1 MDSYKVADT
10 VIVTV
15 TDQDLN
21 TDSELIDVY
30 ITQNSTDYV
39 GDGTAS
45 GDDNYP
51 HIMDVYFGDTLW
63 DDACSGTG
71 SGKLASPGLHDAG
84 FQLTETGIA
93 TGVFTGSFQ
102 IPSDYCTAASTT
114 ASTTGQDIFANYWDY
129 KDAGGNTLEV
139 GDAATVAANSGS
151 VSLDRSVYP
160 VPFTW
165 QEFMFH
171 DDTYASGN
179 DGNVT
184 ITVAVTDPD
193 YDQSPTGEDTIS
205 DSSVVI
211 KAVRGST
218 SVTLASGFTL
228 TETEASSGIFEYEFQ
243 INATNNGALGT
254 YGTDAQLRQGD
265 VITAEYTDPTDASGN
280 SYLNTDSST
289 LDLRTGSLL
298 SDKSVYV
305 IGSDAIITIVDED
318 LNRDGGTIESY
329 SLGLVEWDSDA
340 ATVNLNDSVTAFD
353 AEPSKFRET
362 GEDTGIFQVVI
373 EIPTTAGTTSA
384 NQETIDQGEMIDLEY
399 VDYSP
404 SGEDNFGDN
413 TEDIGLTIY
422 TLSLIHI

>member
-1 MDSYKVADT
+1 MAFGVDDSHGVYHIEVEETDDNTGIFEGGVEFIMLNQLNVDDDLSGSITGTSDSVTMVLGQDRLDTDAPRVKYNDTDADGVYTGVADQLDAPTHSGTIDLDMDSYKVADT

-30 ITQNSTDYV
+30 ITQDSTDYV

-63 DDACSGTG
+63 DDTCAGTG

-102 IPSDYCTAASTT
+102 IPADYCTGASTT

-205 DSSVVI
+205 D
-211 KAVRGST
+211 
-218 SVTLASGFTL
+218 
-228 TETEASSGIFEYEFQ
+228 
-243 INATNNGALGT
+243 
-254 YGTDAQLRQGD
+254 
-265 VITAEYTDPTDASGN
+265 
-280 SYLNTDSST
+280 
-289 LDLRTGSLL
+289 
-298 SDKSVYV
+298 
-305 IGSDAIITIVDED
+305 
-318 LNRDGGTIESY
+318 
-329 SLGLVEWDSDA
+329 
-340 ATVNLNDSVTAFD
+340 
-353 AEPSKFRET
+353 
-362 GEDTGIFQVVI
+362 
-373 EIPTTAGTTSA
+373 
-384 NQETIDQGEMIDLEY
+384 
-399 VDYSP
+399 
-404 SGEDNFGDN
+404 
-413 TEDIGLTIY
+413 
-422 TLSLIHI
+422 LSLIHI